1 MEISVLASGSK
12 GNVSYITSSSTKL
25 LIDLGLTLSNIEK
38 KLEEIGINPSEI
50 NGILLTHT
58 HTDHTSSLKNFI
70 KKYNTKLYLSEK
82 MYNELSKTINLFNY
96 EIIDKEFIINDINI
110 QVIKLSHDTD
120 DSNGYILESNNK
132 SIVYITDTGYINKK
146 YFKLLT
152 DKDIYV
158 MESNHDIEMLM
169 NGNRPYFLKQRI
181 LGDKGHLDNTKS
193 SNYLAQL
200 IGPNTK
206 EVILIHLSEDNNTPE
221 LALNTLKETLL
232 KNKIYF
238 NNIIISSQ
246 KERTDLVKI

>member
-12 GNVSYITSSSTKL
+12 GNVSYITSYSTKL
-25 LIDLGLTLSNIEK
+25 LIDLGLTLSSIEK
-38 KLEEIGINPSEI
+38 KLFDIGVRPNEID
-50 NGILLTHT
+50 GILLTHT

-120 DSNGYILESNNK
+120 DSNGYILESDNK
-132 SIVYITDTGYINKK
+132 SIAYITDTGYINKK
-146 YFKLLT
+146 YFNILKN
-152 DKDIYV
+152 KDIYV
-158 MESNHDIEMLM
+158 IESNHDIEMLM

-181 LGDKGHLDNTKS
+181 LGDKGHLDNKIS
-193 SNYLAQL
+193 ANYLAKF
-200 IGPNTK
+200 IGSNTK
-206 EVILIHLSEDNNTPE
+206 KVILIHLSEDNNTPE
-221 LALNTLKETLL
+221 LALDTLKETLE
-232 KNKIYF
+232 KNNINF

-246 KERTDLVKI
+246 KERTELIKI

>member
-221 LALNTLKETLL
+221 LALNTLKETLE
-232 KNKIYF
+232 KNKIDF

>member
-12 GNVSYITSSSTKL
+12 GNVSYITYSSTKL

-206 EVILIHLSEDNNTPE
+206 KVILIHLSEDNNTPE
-221 LALNTLKETLL
+221 LALNTLKETLE
-232 KNKIYF
+232 KNKIDF